1 MGLVWGTA
9 RGCQL
14 LAKQLKGG
22 SYLGPLFKAR
32 EEGVEG
38 LFDKTKDAWKSL
50 VETCQLVS

>member
-14 LAKQLKGG
+14 LAKQLKEG

-38 LFDKTKDAWKSL
+38 LFDKTKDA
-50 VETCQLVS
+50 